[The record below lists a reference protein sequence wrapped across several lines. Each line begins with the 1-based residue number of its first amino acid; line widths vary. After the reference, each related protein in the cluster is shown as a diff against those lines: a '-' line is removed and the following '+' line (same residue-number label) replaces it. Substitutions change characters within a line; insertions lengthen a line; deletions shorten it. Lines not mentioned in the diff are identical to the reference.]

1 MTIADILRLLPFRRA
16 AAHGEV
22 AYANASLG
30 RAPLTVAQQW
40 SRLASVLESAIS
52 GAANA
57 GRRQA
62 AATQQLDLA
71 QYGLSTLGDELAAVM
86 HVPGRRERATVHP
99 FERPAAKPEK
109 AKSLAA

>member
-16 AAHGEV
+16 AANDV
-22 AYANASLG
+22 VYANATLA

-40 SRLASVLESAIS
+40 SRLASVVDAAIT
-52 GAANA
+52 GAADA